1 MREVD
6 PTSDLG
12 ALVDAA
18 QHSDGP
24 SAEDRE
30 RVRKQLFA
38 RIASGAAAGAV
49 IATTSATATAT
60 TVATTTSL
68 SAVFAKALGA
78 IVLVSAVSAT
88 GVYAARQ
95 RAAAPRSTVTTAR
108 AAPRAE
114 QPSHTQSSQPL
125 ILSAPARASVALAAP
140 VTAPEP
146 APTPAPDIARVE
158 PARGRAAVTPAAT
171 RATRAPAPQEPA
183 TTAAIEPTV
192 TTPTASTLRDELALI
207 TAARAALASGRS
219 ADALASLDR
228 YSQRFSRG
236 MLRPESLAARVDALC
251 ALGERDRARG
261 VAAAFVAEFPSSA
274 LAARV
279 RDACP

>member
-6 PTSDLG
+6 STSDLG

-95 RAAAPRSTVTTAR
+95 RSASPRATTTIPTQPAR
-108 AAPRAE
+108 ATQREEPQA
-114 QPSHTQSSQPL
+114 HTQSSRLL
-125 ILSAPARASVALAAP
+125 IHSAPARASVAVAAP
-140 VTAPEP
+140 VTAPEL
-146 APTPAPDIARVE
+146 ARVE
-158 PARGRAAVTPAAT
+158 PARARTAVTPAAT
-171 RATRAPAPQEPA
+171 RPTQARATQEPA
-183 TTAAIEPTV
+183 TTAIEPSITPA
-192 TTPTASTLRDELALI
+192 PTANTLGDELALI
-207 TAARAALASGRS
+207 TAARAALAGGRA

-228 YSQRFSRG
+228 YGQRFSRG

-251 ALGERDRARG
+251 ALGERERARA

-279 RDACP
+279 RNACP